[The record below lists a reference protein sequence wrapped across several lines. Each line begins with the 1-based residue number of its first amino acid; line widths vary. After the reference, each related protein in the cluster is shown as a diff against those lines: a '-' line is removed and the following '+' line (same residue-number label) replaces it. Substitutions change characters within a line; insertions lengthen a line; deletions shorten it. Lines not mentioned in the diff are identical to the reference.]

1 MFDVHFQLRY
11 PRRGKDKIPDHS
23 ALASIYFIVNIN
35 GMISNARSTGLKVL
49 KKEWDSVTQ
58 KIIGT
63 SDDVQLKNRRLK
75 KIKSD
80 LDALE
85 QELSAMSEY
94 VTAQEI
100 VDVYVG
106 KKQKNLTVLKAFDD
120 LLEYLQ
126 NPDTVEEILKPK
138 SYAKWVRARELVEDF
153 LISQKQINLP
163 VIHFTLPVAERYRR
177 FLTVKYK
184 FGKDHTSRNISYLS
198 TAFQRAKK
206 QGLVAINPIFDVE
219 LPRNRPKKPEPL
231 HILELQRLID
241 FRSEDMWLQHCADI
255 AIFLC
260 FTGLDYCDY
269 VRFDSE
275 EHLVEIEGIKA
286 IRLTRQKMYRKGNVP
301 EPVTIPLLPEAASIL
316 GKYDYSLP
324 LLKYDTIRKQLK
336 IIMSN
341 IRVKKN
347 ITLKNLRK
355 TCGTYLLNKGV
366 KLEVIRDVLGH
377 DTIAMTEKVYTI
389 VYPETIIKEFEKLLK
404 IG

>member
-1 MFDVHFQLRY
+1 MFKVNFQLRY
-11 PRRGKDKIPDHS
+11 KRRGKMVDYTMP
-23 ALASIYFIVNIN
+23 ASIVFFVNIN
-35 GMISNARSTGLKVL
+35 GLLSTPRSTGIKVL
-49 KKEWDSVTQ
+49 KDNWDNNAQ
-58 KIIGT
+58 KIIG
-63 SDDVQLKNRRLK
+63 SSEDVQLKNRRLY

-85 QELSAMSEY
+85 QELSITTEY
-94 VTAQEI
+94 LTSQHLI
-100 VDVYVG
+100 DVYVG

-126 NPDTVEEILKPK
+126 NPDTVEEALKPK

-153 LISQKQINLP
+153 LISQKQINLA

-241 FRSEDMWLQHCADI
+241 FRSEDMWLQYSADI

-275 EHLVEIEGIKA
+275 KHLVEIEGIKA
-286 IRLTRQKMYRKGNVP
+286 IRLTRQKLYRKGNVP

-316 GKYDYSLP
+316 GKYDYNLP

-377 DTIAMTEKVYTI
+377 DTIAMTEKIYTI